1 MSRFSLISDALA
13 IVRLPPDASVPA
25 WALEP
30 PTFSSITRTGDELS
44 VVCAEARVPPGAMAE
59 PGWRAFKLQG
69 PLPFTEVGV
78 LVAFASPLA
87 CQGISIFAV
96 STFDT
101 DYVLVKASQIDR
113 AIEALVAAGHTL
125 VPAV

>member
-1 MSRFSLISDALA
+1 MYRFSLLPGELA
-13 IVRLPPDASVPA
+13 IVRLPPGASVPA

-30 PTFSSITRTGDELS
+30 SAFASITRTGDELS
-44 VVCAEARVPPGAMAE
+44 VVCAEARVPPGVTAE
-59 PGWRAFKLQG
+59 PGWRAFKLHG
-69 PLPFTEVGV
+69 PFPFAQVGV

-87 CQGISIFAV
+87 SQGISIFAV

-101 DYVLVKASQIDR
+101 DYVLVKADRVDR
-113 AIEALVAAGHTL
+113 AIDALVAAGHTL

>member
-13 IVRLPPDASVPA
+13 IVRLPPGASVPA

-30 PTFSSITRTGDELS
+30 SAFASITRTGDELS
-44 VVCAEARVPPGAMAE
+44 VVCSEAQVPPGAMAE
-59 PGWRAFKLQG
+59 PGWRAFKLHG
-69 PLPFTEVGV
+69 PFPFAQVGV

-87 CQGISIFAV
+87 SQGISIFAV

-101 DYVLVKASQIDR
+101 DYVLVKADRVDR
-113 AIEALVAAGHTL
+113 AIDALAAAGHTL